1 MKRWIGQNMLRSVG
15 AAACLLAVA
24 VAAPPAARAATCPA
38 DKVGDDV
45 TKPVDFKAVGVTDT
59 VIGSIDLAKEP
70 ANIPGRLFRMRK
82 LVIAPGGIVPW
93 HSHHDRPAIIYMLS
107 GEMVEYAS
115 NCSVP
120 IVHPAGDVTPET
132 SATAH
137 WWKNLTKHTAVLLS
151 ADLLPVGADGH
162 TM

>member
-1 MKRWIGQNMLRSVG
+1 MKRWVSREMLWRG
-15 AAACLLAVA
+15 CAAAALLA
-24 VAAPPAARAATCPA
+24 AAASAPAARAGTCPA
-38 DKVGDDV
+38 DKVGVDV
-45 TKPVDFKAVGVTDT
+45 TKPVDYKAVGVTDT

-70 ANIPGRLFRMRK
+70 ANIPGRLFRLRK

-115 NCSVP
+115 NCSLP

-132 SATAH
+132 SGTAH
-137 WWKNLTKHTAVLLS
+137 WWKNLTKHTAALLS

>member
-1 MKRWIGQNMLRSVG
+1 MKRWVGQNGLRSVG
-15 AAACLLAVA
+15 VAASLLAMTVA
-24 VAAPPAARAATCPA
+24 VPPAAHAGTCPA
-38 DKVGDDV
+38 DKVGVDV
-45 TKPVDFKAVGVTDT
+45 TKPVDYKAVGVTDT
-59 VIGSIDLAKEP
+59 VIGSIDVAKEP
-70 ANIPGRLFRMRK
+70 AGIQGRLFRLRK

-115 NCSVP
+115 NCAVP

-132 SATAH
+132 SGTAH
-137 WWKNLTKHTAVLLS
+137 WWKNTTKHTAVLLS

>member
-120 IVHPAGDVTPET
+120 IVHPPGDVTPET
-132 SATAH
+132 AGTAH